1 MGSPL
6 EGVPR
11 GLDALGGELDGDG
24 EDAVLDRGGE
34 RLHAQGVG
42 TGRCQALDLDHRHA
56 EAIEELRDLELALEG
71 EGSLAAS
78 RDPLH
83 RDVADTDGV
92 HGPSAFQVA
101 RAF

>member
-1 MGSPL
+1 MATYKRPETLADSPS
-6 EGVPR
+6 GYCP
-11 GLDALGGELDGDG
+11 GC
-24 EDAVLDRGGE
+24 
-34 RLHAQGVG
+34 LHSLATKLV
-42 TGRCQALDLDHRHA
+42 A